1 MLYLFH
7 PEGIEMSSLCDFKNE
22 MYHIYSH
29 IGKRSDILEMKKS
42 IDSIADI
49 TSNSASEKIGKIKKT
64 FINAIGGEL
73 AKNYYIKGA
82 NGKVKKID
90 IDRKLVQVAD

>member
-1 MLYLFH
+1 MFD
-7 PEGIEMSSLCDFKNE
+7 ISILCDYKNE
-22 MYHIYSH
+22 MYQIYSH

-49 TSNSASEKIGKIKKT
+49 TSNSASEKIGKIKRIY
-64 FINAIGGEL
+64 INAIGDEL